1 MVADGGYFG
10 LTLAQDRPPHW
21 AKGCAVCIRLPRAGR
36 VRSRLNGSEGLA
48 VASRRSGE
56 GLEADGWRLTADG
69 SKAGDGE
76 GLSTDRAGCIA
87 QLPCVPSAPD
97 PCRIKSSHRLGA

>member
-1 MVADGGYFG
+1 MLITFRVAAGGYFG

-21 AKGCAVCIRLPRAGR
+21 EKICEVCGRLPRAGR

-56 GLEADGWRLTADG
+56 GLEAGG
-69 SKAGDGE
+69 
-76 GLSTDRAGCIA
+76 
-87 QLPCVPSAPD
+87 
-97 PCRIKSSHRLGA
+97 